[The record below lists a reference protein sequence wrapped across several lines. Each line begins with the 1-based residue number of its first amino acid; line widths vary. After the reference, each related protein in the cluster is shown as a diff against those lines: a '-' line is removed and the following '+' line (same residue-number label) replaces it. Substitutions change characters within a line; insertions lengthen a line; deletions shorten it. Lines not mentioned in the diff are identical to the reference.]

1 MHVYN
6 YFGAVV
12 VKLFAAV
19 GTVSEHVVPE
29 WSEICA
35 RQYRLM

>member
-19 GTVSEHVVPE
+19 GTVSKHVPE